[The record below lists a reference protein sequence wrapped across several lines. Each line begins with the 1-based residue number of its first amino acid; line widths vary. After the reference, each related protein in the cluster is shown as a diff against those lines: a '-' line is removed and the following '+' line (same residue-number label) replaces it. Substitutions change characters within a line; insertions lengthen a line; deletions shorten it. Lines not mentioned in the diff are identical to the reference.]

1 MCITPEK
8 GQLVRIAVIYWEQD
22 VHTIRCNNQMIDK
35 NNLKPMGF
43 LQTEQCHKTYKVTSD
58 SNQST
63 QRPQTDWGPESGGL
77 LLMAPI
83 GYVVY

>member
-1 MCITPEK
+1 
-8 GQLVRIAVIYWEQD
+8 
-22 VHTIRCNNQMIDK
+22 
-35 NNLKPMGF
+35 MGF